1 MTSNFL
7 ANVPKLKGRSNYN
20 QWEFAMENFLILDGL
35 NKAINGEEQDETKIA
50 QAKSKLVLSIDPSL
64 YVHIKSSTN
73 AKEIWD
79 ILKKMFDDTGFSR
92 RISLL
97 RTLISARLD
106 DSETMKAY
114 VTHVIQTAQK
124 LQGTGFKIDDEWIG
138 SLLLAGL
145 PTPKYTPM
153 IMAIEHSGVKIS
165 SDLIKTKLI
174 DAESASEFDDAAAF
188 ASKRVDDRK
197 SKLPKC
203 FQCGEFGHKQ
213 AQCTVKRKQNE

>member
-73 AKEIWD
+73 ASRKCSM
-79 ILKKMFDDTGFSR
+79 ILAFRVG
-92 RISLL
+92 
-97 RTLISARLD
+97 ISARLD